1 MMYMYFEV
9 WDVQPKAKVTIGFC
23 VKNCEATVKEAIDS
37 IICQDYPHDLMEVIV
52 VDGYSKDRT
61 IKIVKEALRHSD
73 IKTRIFFENKGLGV
87 ARQIVVD
94 NAVGDY
100 IVWVD
105 GDMVISRDYVRKLV
119 EFMDKD
125 PKTGIVKGKQSLEF
139 QSNMLGTLEAYSRAA
154 GKMVDFSSEKAYS
167 KALGTSG
174 SIYRVEAIRQ
184 IGGFDK
190 NIKGYCEDWDV
201 EIRVK
206 ANGWLLHSID
216 ANFLDYE
223 RHGVSWK
230 NLWSRYWRRGYDTHY
245 FLHKDKNAELIR
257 HYRMFP
263 PAAFLLGI
271 FHAHKLFKMTHRKE
285 VFLLPLQY
293 VFKMTAWYIGF
304 ARSHLD
310 SYEPIS
316 EVSQVVHNW

>member
-1 MMYMYFEV
+1 MRILV
-9 WDVQPKAKVTIGFC
+9 KPKVTVGIC
-23 VKNCEATVKEAIDS
+23 VRNNASTIREAIES
-37 IICQDYPHDLMEVIV
+37 VIAQDFPHKFMEMLV
-52 VDGYSKDRT
+52 VDGHSEDGT
-61 IKIVKEALRHSD
+61 LFIIKNCLKNTNTSIKVK
-73 IKTRIFFENKGLGV
+73 FFCENRGLGY
-87 ARQIVVD
+87 ARQMVVD
-94 NAVGDY
+94 NAEGEY

-119 EFMDKD
+119 EFMDKH
-125 PKTGIVKGKQSLEF
+125 PKIGIAKGKQSLEF
-139 QSNMLGTLEAYSRAA
+139 RSNLLGTLEAYSRAA

-201 EIRVK
+201 EIRVR
-206 ANGWLLHSID
+206 ANGWLLRSID

-223 RHGVSWK
+223 RHGLTWN

-245 FLHKDKNAELIR
+245 FLHKNKNRELIK
-257 HYRMFP
+257 HYKMFP

-271 FHAHKLFKMTHRKE
+271 FHAHKLFKITQRKE

-293 VFKMTAWYIGF
+293 VFKMAAWYIGF
-304 ARSHLD
+304 ARGHLD

-316 EVSQVVHNW
+316 GAS